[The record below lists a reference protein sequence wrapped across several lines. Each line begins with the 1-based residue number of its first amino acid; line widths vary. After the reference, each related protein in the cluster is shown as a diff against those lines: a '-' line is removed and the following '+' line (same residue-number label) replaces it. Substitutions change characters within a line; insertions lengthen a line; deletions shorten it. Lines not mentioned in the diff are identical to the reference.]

1 VPELCCI
8 WQVEQEAERARLQS
22 EKARDE
28 ALENL
33 LAMMAKSQEQAAKN
47 PEGLAPEGLSL
58 APEDMQVLSEYLEE
72 RKREKGE
79 L

>member
-1 VPELCCI
+1 MWVVI
-8 WQVEQEAERARLQS
+8 SWQIEQEAERARLES
-22 EKARDE
+22 EKTRDE

-33 LAMMAKSQEQAAKN
+33 LAMMAKSQEAAASN

-58 APEDMQVLSEYLEE
+58 SPEDMQVLGEYLEE